1 MFFSTASN
9 SEFSLASSYN
19 ARAYLFAV
27 SEENDLFVLSLTP
40 LGFKYNKD
48 CGSYHKDKYRSR
60 WLGCF
65 KQSL

>member
-9 SEFSLASSYN
+9 SEFSLPSSYN

-40 LGFKYNKD
+40 LD
-48 CGSYHKDKYRSR
+48 
-60 WLGCF
+60 
-65 KQSL
+65 

>member
-40 LGFKYNKD
+40 LD
-48 CGSYHKDKYRSR
+48 
-60 WLGCF
+60 
-65 KQSL
+65 